1 MIDPGTDAVTEAS
14 VEVRQVGQESA
25 ATVLEIVRAA
35 FAARPPVDP
44 PADAL
49 SETADSLA
57 ASLWYGGLVA
67 ARDGAD
73 VGALVLD
80 PEGRTLWL
88 RRVGVLPE
96 VREHGVA
103 TALVAEALV
112 RAADLF
118 DDLAVLAREEL
129 PGTVTFW
136 RDHGFVET
144 ADRSPYVELRRPA
157 PRSYD
162 AHDADAMRRLGTA
175 LAGVLREGDVVVLSG
190 ELGAG
195 KTTLTQGLGAGLG
208 VRGDVTS
215 PTFVIA
221 RVHPSLGEGPAL
233 VHADAYR
240 LGGVAELDDLDLDTS
255 LDDAVTVVEWGEGI
269 AEGLADDRLEVR
281 IERAVADEADDVAG
295 LDPRQVFVAPVGR
308 RWLGVALPVR
318 G

>member
-1 MIDPGTDAVTEAS
+1 MIVQPTLAIRRVGPRDAP
-14 VEVRQVGQESA
+14 
-25 ATVLEIVRAA
+25 TVLEIVRAA

-49 SETADSLA
+49 AETVDSLA
-57 ASLWYGGLVA
+57 SALRNGGLVA
-67 ARDGAD
+67 RSDGRD

-80 PEGRTLWL
+80 PDGATLWL

-103 TALVAEALV
+103 TALVADAL
-112 RAADLF
+112 ATADGY
-118 DDLAVLAREEL
+118 DDVAVLAREEL

-136 RDHGFVET
+136 REHGFVET
-144 ADRSPYVELRRPA
+144 ARHSPYVELRRAA
-157 PRSYD
+157 PTSYD
-162 AHDADAMRRLGTA
+162 APDAESMRALGA
-175 LAGVLREGDVVVLSG
+175 SLAGVLRPGDVVVLAG

-221 RVHPSLGEGPAL
+221 RVHPSLTDGPPL
-233 VHADAYR
+233 VHVDAYR
-240 LGGVAELDDLDLDTS
+240 IDGVAELDDLDLDTA
-255 LDDAVTVVEWGEGI
+255 LDDAGTVVEWGEGL

-281 IERAVADEADDVAG
+281 IERAVADEAHPDGD
-295 LDPRQVFVAPVGR
+295 LDPRRVRVSPVGR
-308 RWLGVALPVR
+308 RWLDVRLPTLTS
-318 G
+318 